1 MNFKQAHYEAMK
13 FVNPTITDEEI
24 EEDFKQ
30 ICEELNIYYDDIK
43 SESGEIPA
51 DLPF

>member
-1 MNFKQAHYEAMK
+1 MK
-13 FVNPTITDEEI
+13 TVNPTISDEEI

-30 ICEELNIYYDDIK
+30 ICKELNIYYDDLK
-43 SESGEIPA
+43 TEEVEIPT